1 MDYLIYILPITMTIC
16 LLKIM
21 LRDRSYRNLNEIK
34 PTIKQPKLY
43 YEGGLIIVILALI
56 TILFILI
63 YPSSMPLSEKI
74 IATSGIFSYSMIGFL
89 LMYYYRK
96 WGIQIEADHFIFTRF
111 IGNKKIYKYDQCQ
124 YYPQSAHTI
133 IYHSNN
139 IIIRI
144 PYLTSS
150 LPLTRHLKVIDSAEA
165 IKQHN
170 PKIQIRYNYMTL
182 ILGLTFSILG
192 MLLITPFAYAL
203 FISEE
208 GIIENQSDAIIGIV
222 AAIFGSTTLI
232 FGILF
237 ILFYSLFR
245 VTFSEQEMHFRNII
259 GKKRIFTRDEIQC
272 EPTNHGYRIIHKQ
285 KRITYINE
293 GLVDNTFLLRN
304 LGKR

>member
-1 MDYLIYILPITMTIC
+1 MDYLIYIIPIIMTTT
-16 LLKIM
+16 LLRII
-21 LRDRSYRNLNEIK
+21 LRDRSYKNLKEIK

-43 YEGGLIIVILALI
+43 YESGLIIVILALI
-56 TILFILI
+56 TILLILI

-74 IATSGIFSYSMIGFL
+74 IATSGIFSYSMIGFIL
-89 LMYYYRK
+89 IYYYRK

-170 PKIQIRYNYMTL
+170 PKIQIKYNYMTL
-182 ILGLTFSILG
+182 IFGLTFSILG
-192 MLLITPFAYAL
+192 MLLIAPFAYAL
-203 FISEE
+203 FISVE
-208 GIIENQSDAIIGIV
+208 GIIENQNDVIFGIV
-222 AAIFGSTTLI
+222 AAIFGSITLI
-232 FGILF
+232 LGIFF
-237 ILFYSLFR
+237 ILLYSLFR

-259 GKKRIFTRDEIQC
+259 GKKRIFARNEIQC
-272 EPTNHGYRIIHKQ
+272 EPTNHGYRIRHKQ
-285 KRITYINE
+285 KRVTYINE